1 VIVGV
6 GVVNASAVTEVLD
19 GLTRVLGA
27 AEQHGVG
34 ALGGAKG
41 KLIEG
46 DALTASLDDSGAG
59 SLGEA
64 KGSDLQAGQLQLAGV
79 VGDGTNNNGSLVL
92 LALKVSRQA
101 RDRDGGI
108 VDLGLSQ
115 SLDNDSGELGISTT
129 SNEAANT
136 STQDT
141 DFH

>member
-34 ALGGAKG
+34 ALGGAEG

-59 SLGEA
+59 SLSEA